1 MFIYVIYLYLP
12 EIVTANNRIRR
23 PVPIKKKV
31 SGIQTSV
38 GPRLYCTEE
47 QGVTMLPKAPI
58 AGGSGSFSPL

>member
-12 EIVTANNRIRR
+12 EIITANNRIRR
-23 PVPIKKKV
+23 PVPIKNRV

-47 QGVTMLPKAPI
+47 HGVTTLPKAPI
-58 AGGSGSFSPL
+58 AGGSGRFSPL